1 MCFSEKA
8 SLTAFLVGMT
18 SSLYCY
24 SLGKPNDKV
33 FGLFFAF
40 VSLIQLIDYLLWKHQ
55 VCDAYNK
62 MVSLFGMILN
72 HLQPIILAVLLI
84 MYKSDINRK
93 AISYIIGVYLL
104 FMIPYSL
111 QSSGG
116 GCTIKSKN
124 PNFKWNNEKYHNIVN
139 TIFMICLTLL
149 FYYGFSLRAAI
160 LTVVTILFSQIFYSK
175 QVGATWCFFAVGF
188 PVMYALNNIQAF
200 H

>member
-40 VSLIQLIDYLLWKHQ
+40 VSLMQLIDYLLWRHQ

-72 HLQPIILAVLLI
+72 YLQPIILAVLLI

-93 AISYIIGVYLL
+93 AIHYIIGVYLL
-104 FMIPYSL
+104 FMIPYSM
-111 QSSGG
+111 QSS

-124 PNFKWNNEKYHNIVN
+124 PNWKWNNGMYHDIVN
-139 TIFMICLTLL
+139 LIYTLCLCLL
-149 FYYGFSLRAAI
+149 FYYGFGLSAAI
-160 LTVVTILFSQIFYSK
+160 LAFLSVLLSRIFYSK
-175 QVGATWCFFAVGF
+175 QIGATWCFFVVGF
-188 PVMYALNNIQAF
+188 PFVYALNNL
-200 H
+200 

>member
-24 SLGKPNDKV
+24 SLGKPDDKV

-40 VSLIQLIDYLLWKHQ
+40 VSLMQLIDYLLWRHQ

-93 AISYIIGVYLL
+93 AISYIIGIYLL
-104 FMIPYSL
+104 FIIPYSL
-111 QSSGG
+111 QFSGD
-116 GCTIKSKN
+116 CTIKSKN

-139 TIFMICLTLL
+139 LIFVLSISLL

-160 LTVVTILFSQIFYSK
+160 LALLSVLLSQIFYSN
-175 QVGATWCFFAVGF
+175 QIGAVWCFFAVGF
-188 PVMYALNNIQAF
+188 PVMYALNNL
-200 H
+200 